1 MSLHTEVNLSYLI
14 FHIGNS
20 FPLMHSANQFVTPL
34 HVQLKDFLLY
44 EHTDICHQ
52 NYEEKERKFSQQ
64 YLNCLSYLRIAFWR

>member
-14 FHIGNS
+14 FHIENL

-44 EHTDICHQ
+44 EQTFVT
-52 NYEEKERKFSQQ
+52 NNSNMKKERQNFLTNFSIV
-64 YLNCLSYLRIAFWR
+64 SYLRIAFWI